1 MFDFSFAELL
11 LILAVIVF
19 VIGPK
24 DIPGVLKSLG
34 QGVRRLQYIRYA
46 MSQQFE
52 DFMKEHDLNE
62 VRHLSVDPLSEQT
75 PLEQTEESVT
85 PSSKTVKSSK
95 AETAPKAETTD

>member
-11 LILAVIVF
+11 LIMAVIVF

-24 DIPGVLKSLG
+24 DIPGVLKSIG

-75 PLEQTEESVT
+75 PLEPAKEPETKES
-85 PSSKTVKSSK
+85 KSSK
-95 AETAPKAETTD
+95 VKEADEN